1 MRATKRLVLIVGLEG
16 RGGEME
22 IRERIEQCLST
33 LDSRRQMIVAF
44 EDRLRAVVEALKQQK
59 GLDAGLGNM
68 LLALEEVLGAYNEI
82 SLSCGEMIEGL
93 KDVGLHVEKIEDG
106 RSKIVSGVEAIISR
120 LQQLEA
126 LAAQGFQVGVNAPG
140 ADAATK
146 PKRVLLIRIRPET
159 ADSPEG
165 HAGEAPGV
173 ETSRSEDQLL
183 RFRPGKRETV
193 H

>member
-1 MRATKRLVLIVGLEG
+1 
-16 RGGEME
+16 ME
-22 IRERIEQCLST
+22 IRDRIEQCLST

-59 GLDAGLGNM
+59 AVDAGLGNM

-82 SLSCGEMIEGL
+82 SLSCAEMIDGL

-106 RSKIVSGVEAIISR
+106 RSKIVSGVEAILSR

-126 LAAQGFQVGVNAPG
+126 LASQGFQVGINPPG
-140 ADAATK
+140 TDPAAK

-159 ADSPEG
+159 AESPESPVS
-165 HAGEAPGV
+165 EAPAL
-173 ETSRSEDQLL
+173 ETSREEDQLL
-183 RFRPGKRETV
+183 RFRPGRRERI